1 MKETSTKARL
11 SAASVALSVT
21 FAIIWSMSGYAYSS
35 PEATSQKTGT
45 VELRLLCPASKP
57 RQIE

>member
-11 SAASVALSVT
+11 SAAGVALSVT

-35 PEATSQKTGT
+35 PEAASQKTGT
-45 VELRLLCPASKP
+45 VELRLLCPAS
-57 RQIE
+57 